1 MEVIDN
7 RALIVR
13 TKYPERITA
22 AIEKSKVVGQEDG
35 VYEVAVKWGL
45 NEAQLLN
52 QFIKA
57 FHLLYQRSTIGRG
70 SSNPSIIKRLQQ
82 SS

>member
-7 RALIVR
+7 RALLVR
-13 TKYPERITA
+13 TKHPERITA

-35 VYEVAVKWGL
+35 VYEVAVRWGL

-52 QFIKA
+52 QFIK
-57 FHLLYQRSTIGRG
+57 GV
-70 SSNPSIIKRLQQ
+70 PSPISKKYDWPGQFTPFPSESLNV
-82 SS
+82 